1 MVAALAVDLEV
12 HEIQSADTESLLQ
25 TMESAKVAVSVQMGV
40 TATEHLSASDT
51 EEFREK
57 FMTIAAAIKTPKIRS
72 DVLLAE
78 RMSSKILDR
87 SSLSDKEKGSG
98 LDLIFYKLDELETEI
113 QNECKGELADMNA
126 KRKQAQ
132 DEIDTETATIDNAM
146 KIRQENTDANKNS
159 HQDILECRRIWY
171 ESRNMESGPGG
182 IHETLVTLQADREE
196 ASEIIRGEVDD
207 RNKAIDVLV
216 KALFLVCE
224 RFNRFKNTELCMM
237 VKSQPDIIENDRYET
252 KEPDEAEQET
262 GLTHKADT
270 PFAIAWEQQKEKDI
284 QLEGAI
290 CPENPEICPV
300 LEAMRGDIAIEEGK
314 KFEESDTLTFYEEQD
329 QNTSDHCAEACNMSE
344 NCKAFLYVK
353 DTGKCKLTE
362 GTPAAT
368 TDDTGY
374 VTGIKPE
381 ADDGDDESNFSTQ
394 LLQLGA
400 GSSTLALTAD
410 EQRAQK
416 SLKELTSIR
425 LPARYSVPLEE
436 LAIATGASV
445 SAKKKKNIVQIIIQV
460 TDETRVEQKVAKQNH
475 QDKLDAWYA
484 ESWVKKGALDQE
496 RAQQNTQWA
505 KWQEER
511 SNIEQRIIASEA
523 QRQTQNAALE
533 ARVMIE
539 DRITEDERVYGI
551 EESLRLEDLENL
563 VKLKSLLRALYDV
576 TKPMGCPRTAGV
588 LCTDK
593 VAGWCVFAKR
603 TPDKS
608 QRCSC
613 NVGFYGDA
621 CQFRMCPGMGD
632 VLYEHDAEGVCSNRG
647 LGEVGGLGCDNTIGR
662 CTCDPNYYHGPA
674 KKCEYRHAPA
684 SKYETTGDDYL
695 MKAGTIDDRCS
706 DRGTLDKIRG
716 ICTCSEAYWG
726 VAPNAQQ
733 INGACETRKCP
744 NSNGVVYPYNS
755 ANACNGHGACIPESG
770 ACSCQEPYFG
780 HSCENTNCPNDCSG
794 KGECNTNTGQCA
806 CHQSPIK
813 YSGPSCEFL
822 DCPAGCNDPSGECN
836 RNDGKCV
843 CKLGYTG
850 EKCELSSRCTA
861 RALDTPEANWWTLWD
876 KPGWIACPKGQL
888 MYALK
893 RGTCDALSCIDSG
906 SCAAGCQGDSFVY
919 QLRHCYH
926 DLGWYN
932 SMDQEGWSKCLPDY
946 YVAGLYR
953 SCESLYCLNMAKCC
967 SLKGARWAQC
977 GTTVWGSSFS
987 NAGWSR
993 LGEAGAHA
1001 FITGF
1006 QRSKAHTIGAIDSAS
1021 YCGFVRGY

>member
-1 MVAALAVDLEV
+1 MAALAVDLEV
-12 HEIQSADTESLLQ
+12 HEIQSTETDSLLQ
-25 TMESAKVAVSVQMGV
+25 TLESAKVSAQMSA
-40 TATEHLSASDT
+40 TATGRLSESET

-72 DVLLAE
+72 DVMLAE
-78 RMSSKILDR
+78 RMSSKILDK
-87 SSLSDKEKGSG
+87 SSLSDKQKGSG
-98 LDLIFYKLDELETEI
+98 LDLIFYKLEELEGEI
-113 QNECKGELADMNA
+113 NNEIKNELARMNTL
-126 KRKQAQ
+126 RKEAN
-132 DEIDTETATIDNAM
+132 DRTAANTETIDLAM
-146 KIRQENTDANKNS
+146 KIRKENTDANKDS
-159 HQDILECRRIWY
+159 HNNILECRRLWY

-196 ASEIIRGEVDD
+196 ASEIIRGEVDE

-237 VKSQPDIIENDRYET
+237 VKSQPDIEEPDRYET
-252 KEPDEAEQET
+252 KEPDEAQEET

-270 PFAIAWEQQKEKDI
+270 PFAIAWEEQKEKDI
-284 QLEGAI
+284 KLEGAI
-290 CPENPEICPV
+290 CPENPDICPV
-300 LEAMRGDIAIEEGK
+300 LEAMRGNIAIEDGK
-314 KFEESDTLTFYEEQD
+314 KFEESDTLTFFEEQD
-329 QNTSDHCAEACNMSE
+329 QNTSDHCAEACNLSE
-344 NCKAFLYVK
+344 NCKAFLFEK
-353 DTGKCKLTE
+353 NTGKCKMTE
-362 GTPAAT
+362 GTPDAT
-368 TDDTGY
+368 SDDTDY

-381 ADDGDDESNFSTQ
+381 EEEDPETTE
-394 LLQLGA
+394 LLQLGE
-400 GSSTLALTAD
+400 GDDSLALTAD
-410 EQRAQK
+410 EQRAHEE
-416 SLKELTSIR
+416 LKQLSKIR
-425 LPARYSVPLEE
+425 LPAQYSVPLEE
-436 LAIATGASV
+436 LALATGESV
-445 SAKKKKNIVQIIIQV
+445 SKKKKKNIVQIIIQV
-460 TDETRVEQKVAKQNH
+460 TDETRVEQAVAKANH
-475 QDKLDAWYA
+475 QAKLDAWYD
-484 ESWVKKGALDQE
+484 ESWIKKAALDGE
-496 RAQQNTQWA
+496 RDQQNTQWA
-505 KWQEER
+505 RWQDER
-511 SNIEQRIIASEA
+511 ANIEQRIIASEA
-523 QRQTQNAALE
+523 QRNTQNDALKS
-533 ARVMIE
+533 RVITE
-539 DRITEDERVYGI
+539 DQLAEDERVYGI
-551 EESLRLEDLENL
+551 EESLRQEDLENL
-563 VKLKSLLRALYDV
+563 VKLKSLLRALYDS

-603 TPDKS
+603 VPDKS

-647 LGEVGGLGCDNTIGR
+647 VGEVGGLGCDNTIGR

-674 KKCEYRHAPA
+674 NKCEYRHAPQ
-684 SKYETTGDDYL
+684 SKYVDNDPDALTKDGVLDD
-695 MKAGTIDDRCS
+695 KCS

-716 ICTCSEAYWG
+716 ICTCGEAYWG
-726 VAPNAQQ
+726 VAPNAAQ

-744 NSNGVVYPYNS
+744 NSNGVVYPYTS
-755 ANACNGHGACIPESG
+755 GNACNGHGACIPESG
-770 ACSCQEPYFG
+770 LCSCQQPYFG
-780 HSCENTNCPNDCSG
+780 QACENTHCPNDCSG
-794 KGECNTNTGQCA
+794 KGECNINTGKCS

-822 DCPAGCNDPSGECN
+822 DCPAGCNAPNGECN
-836 RNDGKCV
+836 RNDGKCI
-843 CKLGYTG
+843 CKMGYTG
-850 EKCELSSRCTA
+850 EKCELSSRCSAASLETA
-861 RALDTPEANWWTLWD
+861 EANWWTLWD

-893 RGTCDALSCIDSG
+893 RGTCDALSCIDTG

-967 SLKGARWAQC
+967 SLEGARWALC
-977 GTTVWGSSFS
+977 GESIWGSSFN

-993 LGEAGAHA
+993 LGEAGSHA

-1006 QRSKAHTIGAIDSAS
+1006 KRSKAHTIAAIDSAS